1 MRLAPPAGQR
11 RPGPVLQPRCMILH
25 VCTGF
30 ARHRAAGT
38 ASSEAWGL
46 HPRRSPPCAPR
57 TWRSAR
63 CSSTSPPTRAC
74 SCTRGGAAAW
84 CAHRRGAGPTPG
96 RARGAAMFVRPASLG
111 ARVSRGSVPHTNR
124 LRRFYAEWQAMK
136 RFRSLPLEER
146 EIVFYAETKADWVH
160 FAPIIRELTEAH
172 DKRVCYLTSDH
183 EDSVLEGHHP
193 NILPFGIGSGA
204 VCTIL
209 FRALEARV
217 MVITLTDLDAY
228 HLKRS
233 AAYPVHYVYVFHSMV
248 SSHMVFRKKA
258 YDAYDTILCVGPH
271 HVREIRKNEALHGLK
286 QKRLIEH
293 GYGRLD
299 TIIEGFRARPSG
311 RPSPGPAK
319 RVLIAPSWGP
329 DCITAVCADALIAV
343 LLSAGHH
350 VTFRPHPMSARH
362 QKAAI
367 DRLRST
373 FGPNPRFALEL
384 DVRSSQ
390 SLEEADLMI

>member
-1 MRLAPPAGQR
+1 MRFL
-11 RPGPVLQPRCMILH
+11 
-25 VCTGF
+25 
-30 ARHRAAGT
+30 
-38 ASSEAWGL
+38 SD
-46 HPRRSPPCAPR
+46 
-57 TWRSAR
+57 WR
-63 CSSTSPPTRAC
+63 
-74 SCTRGGAAAW
+74 
-84 CAHRRGAGPTPG
+84 
-96 RARGAAMFVRPASLG
+96 
-111 ARVSRGSVPHTNR
+111 
-124 LRRFYAEWQAMK
+124 AMK
-136 RFRSLPLEER
+136 RFQSLPLEKR
-146 EIVFYAETKADWVH
+146 EVVFYAETKADWVH
-160 FAPIIRELTEAH
+160 FAPIVRELTQGH
-172 DKRVCYLTSDH
+172 GRTICYLTSDP
-183 EDSVLEGHHP
+183 EDSVLEANHP
-193 NILPFGIGSGA
+193 NVLPFCIGSGA

-217 MVITLTDLDAY
+217 MVITLTDLDTY

-299 TIIEGFRARPSG
+299 TIIEGFRARPAG

-329 DCITAVCADALIAV
+329 DCITAVCADALVAG

-362 QKAAI
+362 QKAAL

-384 DVRSSQ
+384 DVRSSR
-390 SLEEADLMI
+390 SLEEADLMISDWSGAALEFALGLERPVLFIDTPRKVNNQDYAELECEPLEVAIRTQIGAVVSPQGLAAVPDQVVRLCEERDRFLARIREARARWVYNVGSSGSVGARAVLDVLKSNGDARAQH